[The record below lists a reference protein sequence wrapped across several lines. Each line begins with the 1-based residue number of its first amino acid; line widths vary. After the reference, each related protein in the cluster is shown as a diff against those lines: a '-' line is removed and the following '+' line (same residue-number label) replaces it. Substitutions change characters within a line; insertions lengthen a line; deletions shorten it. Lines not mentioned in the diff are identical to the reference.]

1 MREEFLTYKYRID
14 NIIRELERHIKTNIK
29 HYYKFEVNDVLVDVV
44 SENMYKVLEI
54 KVDVSN
60 FYNGDVDIYSK
71 LESLRDHSIIYDKV
85 LFNRLCTLKDFQ
97 TKNENYVE
105 CFKYIS
111 KECQHLI
118 SAYNKLKED
127 RNEV

>member
-29 HYYKFEVNDVLVDVV
+29 HYYKFEVNDVLVDVKT
-44 SENMYKVLEI
+44 NTTYKVLEI

-85 LFNRLCTLKDFQ
+85 LFKRLCTLKDFQ
-97 TKNENYVE
+97 TKNENYAKCLE
-105 CFKYIS
+105 S
-111 KECQHLI
+111 L
-118 SAYNKLKED
+118 
-127 RNEV
+127 NEVWRRIEEIFYRKDSRSS

>member
-1 MREEFLTYKYRID
+1 MREEFLTYKYKID

-29 HYYKFEVNDVLVDVV
+29 HYYKFEVNDVLVDVKT
-44 SENMYKVLEI
+44 NTTYKVLEI

-71 LESLRDHSIIYDKV
+71 LESHLDHSIIYDKV

-97 TKNENYVE
+97 TKNENYVNCLE
-105 CFKYIS
+105 S
-111 KECQHLI
+111 L
-118 SAYNKLKED
+118 
-127 RNEV
+127 NEV